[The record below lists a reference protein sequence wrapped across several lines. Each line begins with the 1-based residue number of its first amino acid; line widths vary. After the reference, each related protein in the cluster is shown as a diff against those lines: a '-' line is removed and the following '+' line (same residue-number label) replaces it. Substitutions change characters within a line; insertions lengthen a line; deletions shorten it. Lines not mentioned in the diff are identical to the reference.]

1 MCVNVYYHIITK
13 KYIRCIANISV
24 IQKFLLT
31 KRTNKPFRT
40 FINLFST
47 FAVLKKQRS
56 IMKLL
61 YSYIIKHKMLLFF
74 ALIMAAINICFSL
87 SDSVITGKLMQD
99 CGVGMA
105 KYKGKEFDFIK
116 SVAFWLGL
124 SLGAAMISRITKN
137 FQDYFTNVVI
147 QRTGA
152 QMYTDGI
159 KKSLDLPF
167 EEFED
172 QRSGETL
179 SKLQKVRLD
188 SEKLI
193 TLSISLIFQ
202 TIIGFIFVIIYV
214 SRIDSRISIIFLITA
229 PIIALIS
236 SYLGKKIKIVSRKIV
251 NQTNSLAG
259 STTESLRNI
268 ELVKSLGL
276 TYQEEKR
283 LNLNTFKILQLELE
297 KIRFIRSLSFIQG
310 TTVHFLRTCVVF
322 TLYYFLFGGKIIVG
336 DLLTMVFFT
345 FFIFGP
351 LQELGNFIIAL
362 NETKVSMENFKLL
375 LNAPKEFRPK
385 NPEQVGAIHTLL
397 FSNVS
402 FQHKTTNY
410 KAVENINFEINQGQT
425 VAFVGPSGSG
435 KTTLVKLL
443 VGLYPPEEG
452 KVLYNNIDSSK
463 IDLLDLRKQLGF
475 VTQDAQLFSGTI
487 RENLLFVKPTAT
499 DEELYDVLKRAS
511 CENLLKRAED
521 GLNSTIGEGG
531 IKVSGG
537 EKQRLSIARAILR
550 NPNLLI
556 FDEATSALDSITEEE
571 INATIRNISDSNRI
585 TVLIAHRLSTVMHA
599 DKIFVLEQGKIIEQG
614 KHDELLLEK
623 GLYYAMWRQQIGERK

>member
-1 MCVNVYYHIITK
+1 
-13 KYIRCIANISV
+13 
-24 IQKFLLT
+24 
-31 KRTNKPFRT
+31 
-40 FINLFST
+40 
-47 FAVLKKQRS
+47 
-56 IMKLL
+56 MKLL
-61 YSYIIKHKMLLFF
+61 YSYLKNQNTLLFM

-87 SDSVITGKLMQD
+87 SDSIITGKLLQD
-99 CGVGMA
+99 CGVGIA
-105 KYKGKEFDFIK
+105 KYQGQEIKFIK
-116 SVAFWLGL
+116 AVGFWLML
-124 SLGAAMISRITKN
+124 SLGAAMISRLTKN
-137 FQDYFTNVVI
+137 FQDYFTNIVI

-152 QMYTDGI
+152 DMYTDGI
-159 KKSLDLPF
+159 KKSLDLPY
-167 EEFED
+167 EDFED

-179 SKLQKVRLD
+179 SRLQKVRTD

-193 TLSISLIFQ
+193 TLSISLVFQ
-202 TIIGFIFVIIYV
+202 TIVGFAFVIIYI
-214 SRIDSRISIIFLITA
+214 SRIDYRIAFIFLIAA
-229 PIIALIS
+229 PIIAILS
-236 SYLGKKIKIVSRKIV
+236 SFLGKRIKIISRNIV
-251 NQTNSLAG
+251 NQTTALAG

-276 TYQEEKR
+276 TNQEEER
-283 LNLNTFKILQLELE
+283 LNNNTQKILGLELQ

-322 TLYYFLFGGKIIVG
+322 SLYYFLFGNKILVG

-351 LQELGNFIIAL
+351 LQELSSFIIVQ
-362 NETKVSMENFKLL
+362 NETKVSMENFESL
-375 LNAPKEFRPK
+375 LNAESEYVPK
-385 NPEQVGAIHTLL
+385 NPIALEKIESLE
-397 FSNVS
+397 FKNVS
-402 FQHKTTNY
+402 FKHKSAQFP
-410 KAVENINFEINQGQT
+410 AVENINFHIKQGQT

-443 VGLYPPEEG
+443 VGLYPPANG
-452 KVLYNNIDSSK
+452 QVLLNNINANEVN
-463 IDLLDLRKQLGF
+463 LLDLRQQLGF

-487 RENLLFVKPTAT
+487 RENLLFVKPDAT
-499 DEELYDVLKRAS
+499 DQELLEVLQKAS
-511 CENLLKRAED
+511 CQKLLNRSQG
-521 GLNSTIGEGG
+521 GLDATIGEGG

-571 INATIRNISDSNRI
+571 INSTIRSISDQNRI
-585 TVLIAHRLSTVMHA
+585 TVLIAHRLSTIMHA

-614 KHDELLLEK
+614 QHDDLLLEK

>member
-1 MCVNVYYHIITK
+1 
-13 KYIRCIANISV
+13 
-24 IQKFLLT
+24 
-31 KRTNKPFRT
+31 
-40 FINLFST
+40 
-47 FAVLKKQRS
+47 
-56 IMKLL
+56 MKLL
-61 YSYIIKHKMLLFF
+61 YSYLKKHKLLLFF
-74 ALIMAAINICFSL
+74 ALLMATVNICFSL
-87 SDSVITGKLMQD
+87 SDSIITGKLMQD
-99 CGVGMA
+99 CGVGIA
-105 KYKGKEFDFIK
+105 KYKGNEMGFIK

-124 SLGAAMISRITKN
+124 SLSAAMISRISKN
-137 FQDYFTNVVI
+137 FQDYFTSIVI

-152 QMYTDGI
+152 EMYTDGI
-159 KKSLDLPF
+159 KKSLDLPY
-167 EEFED
+167 EVFED

-179 SKLQKVRLD
+179 SKLTKVRLD

-202 TIIGFIFVIIYV
+202 TVIGFVFVVVYV
-214 SRIDSRISIIFLITA
+214 SRIDYRIAFIFLITA
-229 PIIALIS
+229 PIIAFVS
-236 SYLGKKIKIVSRKIV
+236 SYLGKKIKTVAKKIV
-251 NQTNSLAG
+251 NQTNALAG

-283 LNLNTFKILQLELE
+283 LNLNTLKILQLELQ

-322 TLYYFLFGGKIIVG
+322 TLYYFLFGEKIIVG

-351 LQELGNFIIAL
+351 LQELGAFIIAL
-362 NETKVSMENFKLL
+362 NETKVSMENFKELL
-375 LNAPKEFRPK
+375 LAPKEFRPK
-385 NPEQVGAIHTLL
+385 NAKNIGAIKSLL
-397 FSNVS
+397 FENVS
-402 FQHKTTNY
+402 FKHKSAKHY
-410 KAVENINFEINQGQT
+410 AVENINFDIKQGET
-425 VAFVGPSGSG
+425 VAFVGPSGAG

-443 VGLYPPEEG
+443 VGLYPPAVG
-452 KVLYNNIDSSK
+452 HVKYNEIDSTA

-499 DEELYDVLKRAS
+499 DSELLEVLHKAS
-511 CENLLKRAED
+511 CDKLLARAEN

-571 INATIRNISDSNRI
+571 ISATIRNISDKNRI
-585 TVLIAHRLSTVMHA
+585 TVLIAHRLSTIMHA

-614 KHDELLLEK
+614 KHEALLVEK

>member
-1 MCVNVYYHIITK
+1 
-13 KYIRCIANISV
+13 
-24 IQKFLLT
+24 
-31 KRTNKPFRT
+31 
-40 FINLFST
+40 
-47 FAVLKKQRS
+47 
-56 IMKLL
+56 MKLL
-61 YSYIIKHKMLLFF
+61 YFYLKKHKSLLFF

-87 SDSVITGKLMQD
+87 SDSIITGKLLQD
-99 CGVGMA
+99 CGVGLS
-105 KYKGKEFDFIK
+105 KYKGNEMGYVK

-137 FQDYFTNVVI
+137 FQDYFTNIVI

-152 QMYTDGI
+152 AMYTDGI

-167 EEFED
+167 EDFED

-179 SKLQKVRLD
+179 SKLQKVRTD

-193 TLSISLIFQ
+193 TLSISLVFQ
-202 TIIGFIFVIIYV
+202 TLIGFIFVFIYV
-214 SRIDSRISIIFLITA
+214 SRIDYRISIIFLITA
-229 PIIALIS
+229 PIIAFVS
-236 SYLGKKIKIVSRKIV
+236 SYLGKKIKVVSRTIV
-251 NQTNSLAG
+251 TQTNALAG

-283 LNLNTFKILQLELE
+283 LNLNTLKILQLELQ

-322 TLYYFLFGGKIIVG
+322 ALYYFLFSDKIIVG

-351 LQELGNFIIAL
+351 LQELGTFIIAL
-362 NETKVSMENFKLL
+362 NETKVSMENFQELL
-375 LNAPKEFRPK
+375 DAPTEFRPIAPK
-385 NPEQVGAIHTLL
+385 AVGSIGTLQFL
-397 FSNVS
+397 NVS
-402 FQHKTTNY
+402 FKHKTARHF
-410 KAVENINFEINQGQT
+410 AVENINFNIKQGET
-425 VAFVGPSGSG
+425 VAFVGPSGAG

-443 VGLYPPEEG
+443 VGLYPPAQG
-452 KVLYNNIDSSK
+452 QVLYNGIDSK
-463 IDLLDLRKQLGF
+463 HIDLLELRKQLGF

-487 RENLLFVKPTAT
+487 RENLLFVKPNAT
-499 DEELYDVLKRAS
+499 DEELLDVLHRAS
-511 CENLLKRAED
+511 CETLLKRAED

-571 INATIRNISDSNRI
+571 INATIRAISDKNRI
-585 TVLIAHRLSTVMHA
+585 TVLIAHRLSTIMHA

-614 KHDELLLEK
+614 KHDDLLTEK
-623 GLYYAMWRQQIGERK
+623 GLYYAMWRQQIGERKKV

>member
-1 MCVNVYYHIITK
+1 MN
-13 KYIRCIANISV
+13 
-24 IQKFLLT
+24 LLFT
-31 KRTNKPFRT
+31 Y
-40 FINLFST
+40 
-47 FAVLKKQRS
+47 LKKH
-56 IMKLL
+56 KL
-61 YSYIIKHKMLLFF
+61 LLFF
-74 ALIMAAINICFSL
+74 ALLMSAINICFSL
-87 SDSVITGKLMQD
+87 SDSIITGKLMQD
-99 CGVGMA
+99 CGVGIQ
-105 KYKGKEFDFIK
+105 KYRGNEIGFI
-116 SVAFWLGL
+116 SSIAFWLGL

-137 FQDYFTNVVI
+137 FQDYFTNIVI

-152 QMYTDGI
+152 EMYTDGI
-159 KKSLDLPF
+159 KKSLDLPY

-179 SKLQKVRLD
+179 SKLTKVRID

-193 TLSISLIFQ
+193 TLSISLLFQ
-202 TIIGFIFVIIYV
+202 TVVGFIFVITYV
-214 SRIDSRISIIFLITA
+214 SQIDYRIAFIYLFTA
-229 PIIALIS
+229 PIIAIIS
-236 SYLGKKIKIVSRKIV
+236 SYLGKKIKTVSRSIV
-251 NQTNSLAG
+251 TQTNALAG

-283 LNLNTFKILQLELE
+283 LNLNTLKILQLELQ

-322 TLYYFLFGGKIIVG
+322 TLYYFLFGNKIIVG

-351 LQELGNFIIAL
+351 LQELGSFIIAL
-362 NETKVSMENFKLL
+362 NETKVSMENFKELL
-375 LNAPKEFRPK
+375 EAPKEFRPK
-385 NPEQVGAIHTLL
+385 KAKKVGVIESLQFNA
-397 FSNVS
+397 VS
-402 FQHKTTNY
+402 FKHKTA
-410 KAVENINFEINQGQT
+410 KFAAVENISFNIKKGET
-425 VAFVGPSGSG
+425 VAFVGPSGAG

-443 VGLYPPEEG
+443 VGLYPPAKG
-452 KVLYNNIDSSK
+452 NVKYNQIDSTE

-487 RENLLFVKPTAT
+487 RENLLFVKPNAT
-499 DEELYDVLKRAS
+499 DEELMEVLQKAS
-511 CENLLKRAED
+511 CNKLLERSEN
-521 GLNSTIGEGG
+521 GLNATIGEGG

-571 INATIRNISDSNRI
+571 INETIRNISDKNRI
-585 TVLIAHRLSTVMHA
+585 TVLIAHRLSTIMHA
-599 DKIFVLEQGKIIEQG
+599 DTIFVLEQGKIIEQG
-614 KHDELLLEK
+614 KHDFLLDEK
-623 GLYYAMWRQQIGERK
+623 GLYYAMWRQQIGERKKI

>member
-1 MCVNVYYHIITK
+1 
-13 KYIRCIANISV
+13 
-24 IQKFLLT
+24 
-31 KRTNKPFRT
+31 
-40 FINLFST
+40 
-47 FAVLKKQRS
+47 
-56 IMKLL
+56 MKLL
-61 YSYIIKHKMLLFF
+61 YSYIIKHKLLLFF

-87 SDSVITGKLMQD
+87 SDSVITGKLLQD
-99 CGVGMA
+99 CGVDIA
-105 KYKGKEFDFIK
+105 KYKGNETGFLK
-116 SVAFWLGL
+116 ALGFWVGL
-124 SLGAAMISRITKN
+124 SLTVSMISRITKN
-137 FQDYFTNVVI
+137 FQDYFTNIVI

-152 QMYTDGI
+152 EMYTDGI
-159 KKSLDLPF
+159 KKSLGLPF
-167 EEFED
+167 EDFED

-179 SKLQKVRLD
+179 SKLSKVRSD

-202 TIIGFIFVIIYV
+202 SVIGFVFVIVYV
-214 SRIDSRISIIFLITA
+214 SQIDPRISLVFIVTA
-229 PIIALIS
+229 PILAFVS
-236 SYLGKKIKIVSRKIV
+236 SYLGKKIKAVARKIV

-276 TYQEEKR
+276 THQEEKR
-283 LNLNTFKILQLELE
+283 LNLNTLRILQLELQ
-297 KIRFIRSLSFIQG
+297 KVRYIRSLSFIQG
-310 TTVHFLRTCVVF
+310 TTVHFLRTSVVF
-322 TLYYFLFGGKIIVG
+322 ALYYFLFGGKILVG

-345 FFIFGP
+345 FFIFNP
-351 LQELGNFIIAL
+351 LQELGNFIIVL
-362 NETKVSMENFKLL
+362 NETKVSMENFKNLL
-375 LNAPKEFRPK
+375 SAPKEFRPK
-385 NPEQVGAIHTLL
+385 SPKHLGRITNLQ

-402 FQHKTTNY
+402 FKHKTADQ
-410 KAVENINFEINQGQT
+410 KAVENINFSIKNGET

-452 KVLYNNIDSSK
+452 QVLYNNLDSK
-463 IDLLDLRKQLGF
+463 EIDLLDLRKQLGF

-487 RENLLFVKPTAT
+487 RENLLFVKPNAT
-499 DEELYDVLKRAS
+499 DEELLEVMRKAS
-511 CENLLKRAED
+511 CQKLLARAD
-521 GLNSTIGEGG
+521 NGLSSTIGEGG

-571 INATIRNISDSNRI
+571 INQTIRTISDQNRI
-585 TVLIAHRLSTVMHA
+585 TILIAHRLSTVMHA
-599 DKIFVLEQGKIIEQG
+599 DKIFVLEQGKIIEEG
-614 KHDELLLEK
+614 KHDALVAEK

>member
-1 MCVNVYYHIITK
+1 
-13 KYIRCIANISV
+13 
-24 IQKFLLT
+24 
-31 KRTNKPFRT
+31 
-40 FINLFST
+40 
-47 FAVLKKQRS
+47 
-56 IMKLL
+56 MKLL
-61 YSYIIKHKMLLFF
+61 YFYLKKHKTLLFI

-87 SDSVITGKLMQD
+87 SDSIITGKLMQD
-99 CGVGMA
+99 CGVGLL
-105 KYKGKEFDFIK
+105 KYKGHELNFIK
-116 SVAFWLGL
+116 SVSFWLAL

-137 FQDYFTNVVI
+137 FQDYFTNIVI

-152 QMYTDGI
+152 AMYTDGI
-159 KKSLDLPF
+159 KKSLDLPY
-167 EEFED
+167 EDFED

-179 SKLQKVRLD
+179 SKLQKVRTD

-202 TIIGFIFVIIYV
+202 TVIGFIFVIVYI
-214 SRIDSRISIIFLITA
+214 SRIDYRISIIFLITA
-229 PIIALIS
+229 PIIAFIS
-236 SYLGKKIKIVSRKIV
+236 SYLGKKIKVVSRTIV
-251 NQTNSLAG
+251 TQTNSLAG

-283 LNLNTFKILQLELE
+283 LNLNTLKILQLELQ

-322 TLYYFLFGGKIIVG
+322 TLYYFLFSNKIIVG

-351 LQELGNFIIAL
+351 LQELGSFIIAL
-362 NETKVSMENFKLL
+362 NETKVSMENFQEL
-375 LNAPKEFRPK
+375 LNAPTEFKPK
-385 NPEQVGAIHTLL
+385 NAKNIGIIETLH
-397 FSNVS
+397 FENVS
-402 FQHKTTNY
+402 FKHKTASQN
-410 KAVENINFEINQGQT
+410 AVENINFNIKQGET
-425 VAFVGPSGSG
+425 VAFVGPSGAG

-443 VGLYPPEEG
+443 VGLYPPAQG
-452 KVLYNNIDSSK
+452 RVLYNTINSK
-463 IDLLDLRKQLGF
+463 DIDLLDLRKQLGF

-487 RENLLFVKPTAT
+487 RENLLFVKPNAT
-499 DEELYDVLKRAS
+499 DNELLDVLHRAS
-511 CENLLKRAED
+511 CNKLLMRAVD

-571 INATIRNISDSNRI
+571 INATIRKISDKNRI
-585 TVLIAHRLSTVMHA
+585 TVLIAHRLSTIMHA

-614 KHDELLLEK
+614 KHDDLLLEK

>member
-1 MCVNVYYHIITK
+1 
-13 KYIRCIANISV
+13 
-24 IQKFLLT
+24 
-31 KRTNKPFRT
+31 
-40 FINLFST
+40 
-47 FAVLKKQRS
+47 
-56 IMKLL
+56 MKLL
-61 YSYIIKHKMLLFF
+61 YTYIIKHKILLFF
-74 ALIMAAINICFSL
+74 ALLMAAINICFSL
-87 SDSVITGKLMQD
+87 SDSIITGKLMQH
-99 CGVGMA
+99 CGVEIGNF
-105 KYKGKEFDFIK
+105 KGDKIAFIK
-116 SVAFWLGL
+116 VLSFWLGL

-137 FQDYFTNVVI
+137 FQDYFTNIVI

-167 EEFED
+167 EDFED

-179 SKLQKVRLD
+179 SKLTKVRSD

-193 TLSISLIFQ
+193 TFSISLIFQ
-202 TIIGFIFVIIYV
+202 TVIGFIFVIIYV
-214 SRIDSRISIIFLITA
+214 SRIDYRISLIFLITA
-229 PIIALIS
+229 PIIALVS
-236 SYLGKKIKIVSRKIV
+236 SYLGKKIKVVSRKIV
-251 NQTNSLAG
+251 NQTNALAG

-283 LNLNTFKILQLELE
+283 LNLNTFKILQLELQ

-310 TTVHFLRTCVVF
+310 TTVHFLRTSVVF

-345 FFIFGP
+345 FYIFGP

-362 NETKVSMENFKLL
+362 NETKVSMENFKILL
-375 LNAPKEFRPK
+375 SAPKEFRPK
-385 NPEQVGAIHTLL
+385 NPAHVGPIHSLL

-402 FQHKTTNY
+402 FQHKTANY
-410 KAVENINFEINQGQT
+410 KAVDNINFEIKQGET

-443 VGLYPPEEG
+443 VGLYPPERG
-452 KVLYNNIDSSK
+452 KVLYNGIDSTK

-487 RENLLFVKPTAT
+487 RENLLFVKSTAT
-499 DEELYDVLKRAS
+499 DEELYEVLKKAS
-511 CENLLKRAED
+511 CEKLLNRAED

-531 IKVSGG
+531 MKISGG

-571 INATIRNISDSNRI
+571 INTTIRNISDSNRI
-585 TVLIAHRLSTVMHA
+585 TVLIAHRLSTIMHA

-614 KHDELLLEK
+614 KHEDLLLEK
-623 GLYYAMWRQQIGERK
+623 GLYYAMWRQQIGERKKV

>member
-1 MCVNVYYHIITK
+1 
-13 KYIRCIANISV
+13 
-24 IQKFLLT
+24 
-31 KRTNKPFRT
+31 
-40 FINLFST
+40 
-47 FAVLKKQRS
+47 
-56 IMKLL
+56 
-61 YSYIIKHKMLLFF
+61 MLLFF

-87 SDSVITGKLMQD
+87 SDSIITGKLMQD
-99 CGVGMA
+99 CGVGLH
-105 KYKGKEFDFIK
+105 KYKGNEIGFIK
-116 SVAFWLGL
+116 SLSFWLGL

-159 KKSLDLPF
+159 KKSLDLPYA
-167 EEFED
+167 EFED

-179 SKLQKVRLD
+179 SKLTKVRSD

-202 TIIGFIFVIIYV
+202 TIIGFIFVILYV
-214 SRIDSRISIIFLITA
+214 SRIDYRISLIFLVTA
-229 PIIALIS
+229 PIIAIIS

-251 NQTNSLAG
+251 NQTNALAG

-283 LNLNTFKILQLELE
+283 LNLNTFKILHLELE

-322 TLYYFLFGGKIIVG
+322 TLYYFLFGQKIIVG

-362 NETKVSMENFKLL
+362 NETKVSMENFKTLL
-375 LNAPKEFRPK
+375 SAPKEFRPK
-385 NPEQVGAIHTLL
+385 TPKHVGAIQSLL

-402 FQHKTTNY
+402 FKHKTAKF
-410 KAVENINFEINQGQT
+410 KAVENINFEIKQGQT

-443 VGLYPPEEG
+443 VGLYTPAEG
-452 KVLYNNIDSSK
+452 QVLYNEIDSTE

-487 RENLLFVKPTAT
+487 RENLLFVKPNAT
-499 DEELYDVLKRAS
+499 DEDLYDALKRAS
-511 CENLLKRAED
+511 CDKLLRRAED
-521 GLNSTIGEGG
+521 GLNTTIGECG

-571 INATIRNISDSNRI
+571 INATIRNISDKNRI

-599 DKIFVLEQGKIIEQG
+599 DKIFVLEQGKIIEEG
-614 KHDELLLEK
+614 KHEDLIVEK

>member
-1 MCVNVYYHIITK
+1 
-13 KYIRCIANISV
+13 
-24 IQKFLLT
+24 
-31 KRTNKPFRT
+31 
-40 FINLFST
+40 
-47 FAVLKKQRS
+47 
-56 IMKLL
+56 MKLL
-61 YSYIIKHKMLLFF
+61 YSYIIKHKMLLLF
-74 ALIMAAINICFSL
+74 ALIMASINICFSL
-87 SDSVITGKLMQD
+87 SDSIITGKLMQD
-99 CGVGMA
+99 CGVGLH
-105 KYKGKEFDFIK
+105 KYEGNEIGFIK
-116 SVAFWLGL
+116 SLSFWLGL

-159 KKSLDLPF
+159 KKSLDLPYA
-167 EEFED
+167 EFED

-179 SKLQKVRLD
+179 SKLTKVRSD

-202 TIIGFIFVIIYV
+202 TIIGFIFVIVYV
-214 SRIDSRISIIFLITA
+214 ARIDYRISLIFLVTA

-236 SYLGKKIKIVSRKIV
+236 SYLGKKIKVVSRKIV
-251 NQTNSLAG
+251 NQTNALAG

-322 TLYYFLFGGKIIVG
+322 TLYYFLFGQKIIVG

-362 NETKVSMENFKLL
+362 NETKVSMENFKTLL
-375 LNAPKEFRPK
+375 SAPKEFRPK
-385 NPEQVGAIHTLL
+385 TPKHVGAIRSLL
-397 FSNVS
+397 FSDVS
-402 FQHKTTNY
+402 FKHKTAKF
-410 KAVENINFEINQGQT
+410 KAVENINFEIKQGET

-443 VGLYPPEEG
+443 VGLYTPAEG
-452 KVLYNNIDSSK
+452 QVLYNDIDSTE

-487 RENLLFVKPTAT
+487 RENLLFVRPNAT
-499 DEELYDVLKRAS
+499 DEDLYDALKKAS
-511 CENLLKRAED
+511 CEKLLQRAED
-521 GLNSTIGEGG
+521 GLNTTIGEGG

-571 INATIRNISDSNRI
+571 INATIRNISDQNRI
-585 TVLIAHRLSTVMHA
+585 TVLIAHRLSTVLHA
-599 DKIFVLEQGKIIEQG
+599 DKIFVLEQGKIIESG
-614 KHDELLLEK
+614 KHEDLIVEK

>member
-1 MCVNVYYHIITK
+1 
-13 KYIRCIANISV
+13 
-24 IQKFLLT
+24 
-31 KRTNKPFRT
+31 
-40 FINLFST
+40 
-47 FAVLKKQRS
+47 
-56 IMKLL
+56 MKLL
-61 YSYIIKHKMLLFF
+61 YSYIIKHKLLLLF
-74 ALIMAAINICFSL
+74 ALIMASINICFSL
-87 SDSVITGKLMQD
+87 SDSIITGKLMQD
-99 CGVGMA
+99 CGVGLH
-105 KYKGKEFDFIK
+105 KYEGNEIGFIK
-116 SVAFWLGL
+116 SLSFWLGL

-159 KKSLDLPF
+159 KKSLDLPYA
-167 EEFED
+167 EFED

-179 SKLQKVRLD
+179 SKLTKVRSD

-202 TIIGFIFVIIYV
+202 TIIGFIFVIVYV
-214 SRIDSRISIIFLITA
+214 ARIDYRISIIFLITA

-251 NQTNSLAG
+251 NQTNALAG

-322 TLYYFLFGGKIIVG
+322 TLYYFLFGNKIIVG

-362 NETKVSMENFKLL
+362 NETKVSMENFKTLL
-375 LNAPKEFRPK
+375 SAPKEFRPK
-385 NPEQVGAIHTLL
+385 NPKHVGAIQSLL

-402 FQHKTTNY
+402 FQHKTAKF
-410 KAVENINFEINQGQT
+410 KAVENINFEIKQGET

-443 VGLYPPEEG
+443 VGLYTPAEG
-452 KVLYNNIDSSK
+452 QVLYNEIDSTE

-487 RENLLFVKPTAT
+487 RENLLFVRPNAT
-499 DEELYDVLKRAS
+499 DEDLYDALKRAS
-511 CENLLKRAED
+511 CEKLLQRAED
-521 GLNSTIGEGG
+521 GLNTTIGEGG

-571 INATIRNISDSNRI
+571 INATIRNISDQNRI

-599 DKIFVLEQGKIIEQG
+599 DKIFVLEQGKIIESG
-614 KHDELLLEK
+614 KHDDLIVEK